1 MEISVPTWNSNNMSY
16 SFRIGKCGYQVEQ
29 TTYYEA
35 PNGVLEFPA
44 SPTVSETFVRD
55 FLEKTKKYFTTPLTA
70 EKVLRHLRHTV
81 APGVTLSKSGWFRL
95 LWKPSVFIVK
105 SGDFT
110 LAWEIAESTEA
121 EVVIPA
127 DFTGATTPRAQSPA
141 VPEQTRQD
149 LRQIQIHDSLIP
161 VGDLPLS
168 DLPALS
174 FAVEDQDPEKDEIR
188 RRVREARLKVQL
200 AKLKAQRMEQKY
212 YERYGQAAGESE
224 DSSDFSSDSEEEELT
239 FGRSSHS

>member
-1 MEISVPTWNSNNMSY
+1 MSY
-16 SFRIGKCGYQVEQ
+16 SFRINKSAYKVEQ
-29 TTYYEA
+29 TAYYEA

-44 SPTVSETFVRD
+44 SPAVSEVFVRD
-55 FLEKTKKYFTTPLTA
+55 FLDKTKKYFTTPLTA

-81 APGVTLSKSGWFRL
+81 VSGGYPTQTGWFRF
-95 LWKPSVFIVK
+95 LWRPSVFIVK

-110 LAWEIAESTEA
+110 LSWEIAETTEVEA
-121 EVVIPA
+121 VIPA
-127 DFTGATTPRAQSPA
+127 AFTDATTPRAQSPA

-168 DLPALS
+168 DLPPLS
-174 FAVEDQDPEKDEIR
+174 FGIEEQDPQKEESKR
-188 RRVREARLKVQL
+188 RIREARLKLQL

-212 YERYGQAAGESE
+212 YERYGQTPEDTE
-224 DSSDFSSDSEEEELT
+224 DSSDFSSDSEEEEEEDLP
-239 FGRSSHS
+239 FGKSSRS